1 MHVTKPGRR
10 TEAYRESSDV
20 RELRREALRLAP
32 GNDRKQLW
40 KAMQKQRRGER
51 KRWLHNKLDLAGSG
65 FWQAKKAADSDKHSN
80 SWELRLLSEDDWR
93 GDLQKQFL
101 AIFHKRDVSDVDEK
115 FQVILRDLSRR
126 CKHASWIP
134 FDSAE
139 LKAVRAKWKNNKA
152 CGPDSISYEALKI
165 LESTDYWRAKILY
178 LMNDLLYMGDIP
190 AAIERGITV
199 LLAKTTKPNSWG
211 DTRPITLSSVLLRTF
226 SQLIINR
233 VSCHVQEPSRLQWSR
248 RHRQGAELVWVLR
261 KVCRTS
267 HDWGIPMYLAKL
279 DIRKAFDSGYQEAL
293 AGEIAR
299 DVGEAGDQPW
309 EAKAWVS
316 LLKANRIRI
325 FFRGDTF
332 EITQSNGVRQGSP
345 DSPIAFGRIV
355 ARTLDLSLQEAQAE
369 RPTQGEPPPEH
380 GGSYMDDTYIWSTS
394 RAHMQSML
402 CCLCTNL
409 RPKGLEVH
417 PNKTE
422 IIANDNEGATFEIDG
437 HKVACK
443 GPDHVVRTL
452 GSPLCFRGTPA
463 TLVAEMQARSRRAFN
478 KHRGTLLSEARVK
491 DRLQMHTILVRQSAL
506 WCCETWPCLEF
517 ILKSANSAQL
527 QERGMVC
534 STRHQ
539 RRFLHLIMSAAT
551 GFPPACVP
559 SKAPNHTENVRT
571 PGVPQMLYSA
581 SRNEVFALALV
592 FRRTSGCGVLLSPGC
607 LRCLYFTFAT
617 TVSRFT
623 GRQVTVGGED
633 VASSCLSSSGL
644 VLGLASDFR
653 SELGSRC
660 STGHQTSQRTVL
672 PLLPRLGGPLFA
684 LAMLHQRSPRSA
696 AQYPDEG

>member
-1 MHVTKPGRR
+1 MFASYEERRSDSRPGTTANSFGKPCRSKD
-10 TEAYRESSDV
+10 EANASDGSTTNLTSLEV
-20 RELRREALRLAP
+20 AS
-32 GNDRKQLW
+32 G
-40 KAMQKQRRGER
+40 KQR
-51 KRWLHNKLDLAGSG
+51 KRQTRTS
-65 FWQAKKAADSDKHSN
+65 AATLGN
-80 SWELRLLSEDDWR
+80 SRLLSEDDWR
-93 GDLQKQFL
+93 GDLRKHFL

-126 CKHASWIP
+126 CKHAPWIP

-152 CGPDSISYEALKI
+152 CGPDRISYEALKI

-178 LMNDLLYMGDIP
+178 LMNDLLYVGDIP

-199 LLAKTTKPNSWG
+199 LLAKNTKPNSWG

-233 VSCHVQEPSRLQWSR
+233 VSHHVQEPSRLQWSR

-279 DIRKAFDSGYQEAL
+279 DIRKAFDSVYQEAL

-369 RPTQGEPPPEH
+369 RPTQGEPPPVH
-380 GGSYMDDTYIWSTS
+380 GESYMDDTYIWSTS

-402 CCLCTNL
+402 CRLCTNL

-417 PNKTE
+417 PDKTE

-437 HKVACK
+437 QKVACK

-478 KHRGTLLSEARVK
+478 KHRGTLMSEARVK

-517 ILKSANSAQL
+517 ILKSANSVQL
-527 QERGMVC
+527 LQARTMLKQPRPVGELWADWHTRSMRGTRSMLHRCKIERWSTYILRMIWGLAGHACRGDPVAADMMRWRNLRWWRVEQTIPRSWGGHRHGGRFNPHLDIERQIAAIAGEAWQEQTADRQAAMEEQFVA
-534 STRHQ
+534 
-539 RRFLHLIMSAAT
+539 RFD
-551 GFPPACVP
+551 VP
-559 SKAPNHTENVRT
+559 W
-571 PGVPQMLYSA
+571 
-581 SRNEVFALALV
+581 
-592 FRRTSGCGVLLSPGC
+592 
-607 LRCLYFTFAT
+607 
-617 TVSRFT
+617 
-623 GRQVTVGGED
+623 
-633 VASSCLSSSGL
+633 SSGNQAQIENL
-644 VLGLASDFR
+644 MPNQAQDPTTTNKTMR
-653 SELGSRC
+653 R
-660 STGHQTSQRTVL
+660 
-672 PLLPRLGGPLFA
+672 PRLRP
-684 LAMLHQRSPRSA
+684 
-696 AQYPDEG
+696 